1 MRRREFIAGV
11 ATVAWPIA
19 ARAQQPVRM
28 RRIGVLMDRD
38 ENDPAEKA
46 NLSGFAQALG
56 ELGWTDGRN
65 LRTDVRW
72 AGSNIELTRTF
83 AKELVGLQPDAIL
96 ANTTPATAALQRE
109 TRTIPIVFVSVS
121 TAARDLLVRSPD
133 VHDGGDRLGMVHEAR
148 GDSRQ
153 AADCYRKVIDF
164 IRQHSD
170 DYDP

>member
-46 NLSGFAQALG
+46 SLSGFTQALG

-65 LRTDVRW
+65 LRMDVRW
-72 AGSNIELTRTF
+72 AAGNIDLIRMF
-83 AKELVGLQPDAIL
+83 AKELVDLRPEVLFA
-96 ANTTPATAALQRE
+96 ASTPTT
-109 TRTIPIVFVSVS
+109 
-121 TAARDLLVRSPD
+121 
-133 VHDGGDRLGMVHEAR
+133 
-148 GDSRQ
+148 
-153 AADCYRKVIDF
+153 
-164 IRQHSD
+164 
-170 DYDP
+170 